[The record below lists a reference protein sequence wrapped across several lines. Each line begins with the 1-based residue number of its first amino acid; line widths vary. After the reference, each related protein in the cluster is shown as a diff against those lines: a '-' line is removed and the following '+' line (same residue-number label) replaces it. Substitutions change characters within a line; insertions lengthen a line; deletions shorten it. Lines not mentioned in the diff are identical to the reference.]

1 LLQLA
6 VAVAV
11 VTMVA
16 LETLMVVMADLAA
29 VITMTSTL
37 NFQREPLAQEP
48 LAKEILDLGLS
59 LIQKLAVVVAAQV

>member
-1 LLQLA
+1 
-6 VAVAV
+6 
-11 VTMVA
+11 
-16 LETLMVVMADLAA
+16 
-29 VITMTSTL
+29 MTSTI